1 MGGNALTV
9 SVSAKP
15 LAKSRNLPK
24 PLPHTANKKA
34 QSGKYPPTVETK
46 TASMPDKP

>member
-1 MGGNALTV
+1 MGGNALAV

-15 LAKSRNLPK
+15 LAKNQNQPK

-34 QSGKYPPTVETK
+34 QSGKYPPPAETK
-46 TASMPDKP
+46 TASNLDKP